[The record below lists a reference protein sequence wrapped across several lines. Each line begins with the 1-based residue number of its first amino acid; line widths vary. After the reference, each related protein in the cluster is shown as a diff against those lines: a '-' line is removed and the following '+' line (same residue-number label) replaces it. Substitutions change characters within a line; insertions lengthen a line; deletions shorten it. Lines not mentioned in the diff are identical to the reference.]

1 MLIELD
7 LAQKITRE
15 YQKAGKKVVFTNG
28 CFDILHAG
36 HVTYLQQARDL
47 GDMLI
52 LGLNSD
58 SSVKELKG
66 PARPVNNQNDRA
78 LVLSALKSVDFVV
91 LFSDETPIK
100 LIKEILPDFLV
111 KGGDYTP
118 ETIVGADVVREKGG
132 EVVVIPLVEGKST
145 TNIIEKMKQ
154 K

>member
-7 LAQKITRE
+7 LAHKITQE

-66 PARPVNNQNDRA
+66 PSRPVNNQNDRA

-118 ETIVGADVVREKGG
+118 ETIVGADLVRENGG